1 MILSNAQIKT
11 ITSKDDPVLDPFKC
25 FKMRNTGIYFISNPI
40 SVLVNFLDKDN
51 ITIIDKGL
59 LSIKILN
66 KNINEE
72 ETGVIPSLD
81 TFIHEMGSSYILCD
95 GFTNIK
101 VAAPQMNISQTMIPN
116 VTKSTYVQVIYEYT
130 AISNKYYRWSYSIA
144 ADPNILD
151 TTKPEIPYI
160 ETESQVTHTRAQQF
174 RSDYYYTKDNKTMY
188 SRKWDNNNDAADIYN
203 KTEMNNKFVSYRDEV
218 LAEWN
223 ILKSYP
229 TMYYPDQYKFT
240 GDLNVSFILTT
251 NGTDVDNTHYNILR
265 PDAHFVNSGI
275 VRPDAHF
282 VNNGNVIN
290 RLYLTDGKPEYEYTP
305 VDDKLNIINVYNGIN
320 TYRNSFYINYFH
332 NVVTFPYLTPFGT
345 QNNHMP
351 GYYNDG
357 GTYYPDNGSPFFII
371 SGTDASSDETYI
383 TDSFNPGYDDSMF
396 GYMTGDMVVTLGH
409 AVKDR
414 VVSIKTHI
422 PRVVNYLSYL
432 TIHNTYG
439 RNGKLLTRY
448 KPNAFPTASVIADI
462 KTKLLIQK
470 TIMDTRFFTG
480 IKIGAVQSYTTK
492 TTQAAS
498 YNFLSVMHGCIISYS
513 GDSLT
518 TYTNLV
524 QLEKDKKWINVQST

>member
-25 FKMRNTGIYFISNPI
+25 FKMRNTGIYFISNP
-40 SVLVNFLDKDN
+40 SDVLVNFLDKDN

-72 ETGVIPSLD
+72 ETGVVPSLD
-81 TFIHEMGSSYILCD
+81 IFIEEMGSSV
-95 GFTNIK
+95 K

-130 AISNKYYRWSYSIA
+130 TISNKYYRWSYSINT
-144 ADPNILD
+144 DPNILD
-151 TTKPEIPYI
+151 TATPEIPYI
-160 ETESQVTHTRAQQF
+160 ETKAQVIHARSQQF
-174 RSDYYYTKDNKTMY
+174 RSDYYYTKDNKTMC
-188 SRKWDNNNDAADIYN
+188 SRKWDNNNTTDVIYN
-203 KTEMNNKFVSYRDEV
+203 KTEMNNQFVSYRDEV

-229 TMYYPDQYKFT
+229 TMYYPDQYNFT
-240 GDLNVSFILTT
+240 GGPRDGECTT
-251 NGTDVDNTHYNILR
+251 NGTNVNNTHYSIVH
-265 PDAHFVNSGI
+265 PDSHFVNSGD
-275 VRPDAHF
+275 VP
-282 VNNGNVIN
+282 NC
-290 RLYLTDGKPEYEYTP
+290 LYLTDGNPEYEYTP

-332 NVVTFPYLTPFGT
+332 NVVTFPSIIPFGT
-345 QNNHMP
+345 QNNNIP
-351 GYYNDG
+351 GYGIEG
-357 GTYYPDNGSPFFII
+357 GSYYPDGSSPFFII
-371 SGTDASSDETYI
+371 SGTGASSGESAGTY
-383 TDSFNPGYDDSMF
+383 TSDSFNPGYDMTHPL
-396 GYMTGDMVVTLGH
+396 YYTTGDMVVTLGH
-409 AVKDR
+409 AIKDR

-422 PRVVNYLSYL
+422 PRVANYLSYL

-439 RNGKLLTRY
+439 RDGKLLTRY
-448 KPNAFPTASVIADI
+448 NPNAFPTASVIADI
-462 KTKLLIQK
+462 KTKLLTQK
-470 TIMDTRFFTG
+470 AIMDTRFFTG
-480 IKIGAVQSYTTK
+480 IKLGAVQSHTTR

-498 YNFLSVMHGCIISYS
+498 YDFVSVMHGCSIAYS
-513 GDSLT
+513 RDSLT

>member
-25 FKMRNTGIYFISNPI
+25 FKMRNTGIYFISNPS

-72 ETGVIPSLD
+72 ETGVVPSLD
-81 TFIHEMGSSYILCD
+81 IFIHEMGSSV
-95 GFTNIK
+95 K

-130 AISNKYYRWSYSIA
+130 TISNKYYRWSYSINT
-144 ADPNILD
+144 DPNILD
-151 TTKPEIPYI
+151 TTTPEIPYI
-160 ETESQVTHTRAQQF
+160 ETKAQVIHTRSQQF

-188 SRKWDNNNDAADIYN
+188 SRKWDNNNDADVIYN
-203 KTEMNNKFVSYRDEV
+203 KTEMNNQFVSYRDEV

-229 TMYYPDQYKFT
+229 TMYYPDQYNLTDGPRESEFT
-240 GDLNVSFILTT
+240 V
-251 NGTDVDNTHYNILR
+251 NGTNVNNTHYSIVH
-265 PDAHFVNSGI
+265 PDSHFVNSGD
-275 VRPDAHF
+275 VT
-282 VNNGNVIN
+282 NC
-290 RLYLTDGKPEYEYTP
+290 LYLTDGNPEYEYSP

-332 NVVTFPYLTPFGT
+332 NVVTFPSIIPFGT
-345 QNNHMP
+345 YYSMP
-351 GYYNDG
+351 GYYIDG
-357 GTYYPDNGSPFFII
+357 GTYYPDGSSPFFII
-371 SGTDASSDETYI
+371 SGTGASYGETPGTYTSNLFDPI
-383 TDSFNPGYDDSMF
+383 YDSAYA
-396 GYMTGDMVVTLGH
+396 YTTGDMVVTLGH

-422 PRVVNYLSYL
+422 PMLANHVSYL

-439 RNGKLLTRY
+439 RDGKLLTRY

-462 KTKLLIQK
+462 KTKLLEQK
-470 TIMDTRFFTG
+470 TIMDSRFFTG
-480 IKIGAVQSYTTK
+480 IKLGAVQSYTTK
-492 TTQAAS
+492 TTQAAP
-498 YNFLSVMHGCIISYS
+498 YDVLSVMHGCNISYS
-513 GDSLT
+513 RDSLT

>member
-25 FKMRNTGIYFISNPI
+25 FKMRNTGIYFISNPS

-81 TFIHEMGSSYILCD
+81 TFIHEMGSS
-95 GFTNIK
+95 IK

-130 AISNKYYRWSYSIA
+130 TISNKYYRWSYSINT
-144 ADPNILD
+144 DPNILD

-160 ETESQVTHTRAQQF
+160 ETKAQVIHTRSQQF

-188 SRKWDNNNDAADIYN
+188 SRKWDNNNDADVIYN
-203 KTEMNNKFVSYRDEV
+203 KTEMNNQFVSYRDEV

-229 TMYYPDQYKFT
+229 TMYYPDQYNFT
-240 GDLNVSFILTT
+240 GGPRGSEVTA
-251 NGTDVDNTHYNILR
+251 NGTNVNNTHYSIVY
-265 PDAHFVNSGI
+265 PDSHFVNSG
-275 VRPDAHF
+275 
-282 VNNGNVIN
+282 NVTN
-290 RLYLTDGKPEYEYTP
+290 CLYLTDGKPEYEYSP

-320 TYRNSFYINYFH
+320 TYRNSFYINYLY
-332 NVVTFPYLTPFGT
+332 NVVTFPSIIPFGT
-345 QNNHMP
+345 HYNNMP
-351 GYYNDG
+351 GYYKDA
-357 GTYYPDNGSPFFII
+357 GTYYPDGSSPFFII
-371 SGTDASSDETYI
+371 SGTGASSGESPGTY
-383 TDSFNPGYDDSMF
+383 TSNSFNPFYFDDSTYAF
-396 GYMTGDMVVTLGH
+396 TTGDMVVTLGH

-422 PRVVNYLSYL
+422 PRVANYLAYL

-439 RNGKLLTRY
+439 RDGELLTRY
-448 KPNAFPTASVIADI
+448 NPNAFPTASVIADI
-462 KTKLLIQK
+462 KTKLLKQK
-470 TIMDTRFFTG
+470 TIMDSRFFTG
-480 IKIGAVQSYTTK
+480 IKLGAVQSYTTK
-492 TTQAAS
+492 TTQVAP
-498 YNFLSVMHGCIISYS
+498 YNLLSVMHGCNISYS
-513 GDSLT
+513 RDSLT
-518 TYTNLV
+518 IYTNLI
-524 QLEKDKKWINVQST
+524 QLEKDKKWINVQLT

>member
-25 FKMRNTGIYFISNPI
+25 FKMRNTGIYFISNPS

-51 ITIIDKGL
+51 ISITDKGL

-81 TFIHEMGSSYILCD
+81 IFIQEMGSSV
-95 GFTNIK
+95 K
-101 VAAPQMNISQTMIPN
+101 VAAPQMNISQNMIPN

-130 AISNKYYRWSYSIA
+130 TISNKYYRWSYSINT
-144 ADPNILD
+144 DPNILD
-151 TTKPEIPYI
+151 TTKPEIPFI
-160 ETESQVTHTRAQQF
+160 ETKSQVTHTRAQQF

-188 SRKWDNNNDAADIYN
+188 SRKWDNNNDADVIYN

-240 GDLNVSFILTT
+240 GGPRGSSFTT
-251 NGTDVDNTHYNILR
+251 NVNNTHYSIVY
-265 PDAHFVNSGI
+265 PDSHFVNSG
-275 VRPDAHF
+275 
-282 VNNGNVIN
+282 NVTN
-290 RLYLTDGKPEYEYTP
+290 CLYLTDGNPEYEYSP

-320 TYRNSFYINYFH
+320 TYRNSFYINYLY
-332 NVVTFPYLTPFGT
+332 NVVTFPSIIPFGT
-345 QNNHMP
+345 QNNDMP
-351 GYYNDG
+351 GYYIDG
-357 GTYYPDNGSPFFII
+357 GTYYPDGSSPFFII
-371 SGTDASSDETYI
+371 SGTYTSN
-383 TDSFNPGYDDSMF
+383 SFNPIQDSTNPMYDST
-396 GYMTGDMVVTLGH
+396 YTHMTGDMVVTLGH

-439 RNGKLLTRY
+439 RDGELLTRY

-462 KTKLLIQK
+462 KTKLLTQK
-470 TIMDTRFFTG
+470 AIMDTRFFTG
-480 IKIGAVQSYTTK
+480 IKLGAVQSYTTR

>member
-25 FKMRNTGIYFISNPI
+25 FKMRNTGIYFISNPS
-40 SVLVNFLDKDN
+40 SVLVNFIDKDN

-72 ETGVIPSLD
+72 ETGVVPSLD
-81 TFIHEMGSSYILCD
+81 IFIHEMGSSV
-95 GFTNIK
+95 K

-130 AISNKYYRWSYSIA
+130 TISNKYYRWSYSINT
-144 ADPNILD
+144 DPNILD
-151 TTKPEIPYI
+151 TTTPEIPYI
-160 ETESQVTHTRAQQF
+160 ETKAQVIHTRSQQF

-188 SRKWDNNNDAADIYN
+188 SRKWDNTDVADVIYN
-203 KTEMNNKFVSYRDEV
+203 KTEMNNQFVSYRDEV

-229 TMYYPDQYKFT
+229 TMYYPDQYNFT
-240 GDLNVSFILTT
+240 GGPRGSEITV
-251 NGTDVDNTHYNILR
+251 NGTNVNNTHYSIVH
-265 PDAHFVNSGI
+265 PDPHFVNSGD
-275 VRPDAHF
+275 VT
-282 VNNGNVIN
+282 NC
-290 RLYLTDGKPEYEYTP
+290 LYLTDGNPEYEYSP

-332 NVVTFPYLTPFGT
+332 NVVTFPSIIPFGT
-345 QNNHMP
+345 YYSMP
-351 GYYNDG
+351 GYFIDG
-357 GTYYPDNGSPFFII
+357 GTYYPDGSSPFFII
-371 SGTDASSDETYI
+371 SGTGASYGETPGTYTSNLFDPI
-383 TDSFNPGYDDSMF
+383 YDSAYA
-396 GYMTGDMVVTLGH
+396 YTTGDMVVTLGH

-422 PRVVNYLSYL
+422 PRVANYLSYL

-439 RNGKLLTRY
+439 RDGEILTRY
-448 KPNAFPTASVIADI
+448 NPNAFPTASVIADI
-462 KTKLLIQK
+462 KTKLLTQK
-470 TIMDTRFFTG
+470 AIMDSRFFTG
-480 IKIGAVQSYTTK
+480 IKLGAVQSYTTK

-498 YNFLSVMHGCIISYS
+498 YNSLSVMHGCNISYS
-513 GDSLT
+513 RDSLT

>member
-81 TFIHEMGSSYILCD
+81 AFIEEMGPSV
-95 GFTNIK
+95 K

-130 AISNKYYRWSYSIA
+130 TISNKYYRWSYSINV
-144 ADPNILD
+144 DPNILD

-160 ETESQVTHTRAQQF
+160 GTKAQVIHTRAQQF

-188 SRKWDNNNDAADIYN
+188 SRKWDNNSVADVIYN

-240 GDLNVSFILTT
+240 GGPRGSEVTA
-251 NGTDVDNTHYNILR
+251 NGTNVNNTHYSIVD
-265 PDAHFVNSGI
+265 PDSHFVNSG
-275 VRPDAHF
+275 
-282 VNNGNVIN
+282 NVIN
-290 RLYLTDGKPEYEYTP
+290 CLYLTDGKPEYEYTP
-305 VDDKLNIINVYNGIN
+305 VDDKLNINNVYNGIN

-332 NVVTFPYLTPFGT
+332 NVVTFPSIVPFST
-345 QNNHMP
+345 HHYFVYQTENNDMP
-351 GYYNDG
+351 GYYIAG
-357 GTYYPDNGSPFFII
+357 GTYYPDGSSPFFII
-371 SGTDASSDETYI
+371 SGTDETTGTY
-383 TDSFNPGYDDSMF
+383 TSDSFNPGYDSL
-396 GYMTGDMVVTLGH
+396 YPYTIGDMVVTLGH

-422 PRVVNYLSYL
+422 PRVANYLSYL

-439 RNGKLLTRY
+439 RNGELLTRY

-462 KTKLLIQK
+462 KTKLLTQK

-480 IKIGAVQSYTTK
+480 IKLGAVQSYTTR

>member
-81 TFIHEMGSSYILCD
+81 TFIHEMGSSV
-95 GFTNIK
+95 K

-130 AISNKYYRWSYSIA
+130 TISNKYYRWSYSINV
-144 ADPNILD
+144 DPNILD

-160 ETESQVTHTRAQQF
+160 ETKSQVTHTRAQQF

-188 SRKWDNNNDAADIYN
+188 SRKWDNNSVADVIYN
-203 KTEMNNKFVSYRDEV
+203 KTEMNNQFVSYRDEV

-240 GDLNVSFILTT
+240 GGPRGSTFTA
-251 NGTDVDNTHYNILR
+251 NGTNVNNTHYSIVH
-265 PDAHFVNSGI
+265 PDSHFVNSIVHPDSHFVNSG
-275 VRPDAHF
+275 
-282 VNNGNVIN
+282 NVTN
-290 RLYLTDGKPEYEYTP
+290 CLYLTDGKPEYEYTP

-320 TYRNSFYINYFH
+320 TYRNSFYINYFN
-332 NVVTFPYLTPFGT
+332 NVVTFPSIIPFGT
-345 QNNHMP
+345 PSTNMP
-351 GYYNDG
+351 GYYIAG
-357 GTYYPDNGSPFFII
+357 GTYYPNGSSPFFII
-371 SGTDASSDETYI
+371 SGTDASSDETTGTY
-383 TDSFNPGYDDSMF
+383 TSDSFDPGYDSL
-396 GYMTGDMVVTLGH
+396 YPYTTGDMVVTLGH

-422 PRVVNYLSYL
+422 PRVANYLSYL

-439 RNGKLLTRY
+439 RNGELLTGY

-462 KTKLLIQK
+462 KTKLLTQK
-470 TIMDTRFFTG
+470 AIMDTRFFTG
-480 IKIGAVQSYTTK
+480 IKLGAVQSYTTR

-498 YNFLSVMHGCIISYS
+498 YDVLSVMHGCNISYS
-513 GDSLT
+513 SDSLT
-518 TYTNLV
+518 IYTNLV

>member
-81 TFIHEMGSSYILCD
+81 IFIPEMGSS
-95 GFTNIK
+95 IK

-130 AISNKYYRWSYSIA
+130 TISNKYYRWSYSIA

-160 ETESQVTHTRAQQF
+160 ETKSQVTHTRAQQF

-188 SRKWDNNNDAADIYN
+188 SRIWGNNNDADVIYN

-240 GDLNVSFILTT
+240 GGPRGSSCTT
-251 NGTDVDNTHYNILR
+251 NGTNVNNTHYNIVR
-265 PDAHFVNSGI
+265 PDSHFVNSG
-275 VRPDAHF
+275 
-282 VNNGNVIN
+282 NVIN
-290 RLYLTDGKPEYEYTP
+290 CLYLTDGKPEYEYTP

-320 TYRNSFYINYFH
+320 TYRNSFYINYFP

-345 QNNHMP
+345 QNNNMP
-351 GYYNDG
+351 GYYNNG
-357 GTYYPDNGSPFFII
+357 VTYYPDNGSPFFII
-371 SGTDASSDETYI
+371 SGTDASSDETY
-383 TDSFNPGYDDSMF
+383 TPNSFGLMIDDSMY
-396 GYMTGDMVVTLGH
+396 GYMNGDMVVTLGH

-422 PRVVNYLSYL
+422 PRAVNYLSYL

-439 RNGKLLTRY
+439 RNGELLTRY

-462 KTKLLIQK
+462 KTKLLTQK

-480 IKIGAVQSYTTK
+480 IKIGAVQSYTTR

-498 YNFLSVMHGCIISYS
+498 YNSLSVMHGCIISIS

-518 TYTNLV
+518 TYTNIV

>member
-81 TFIHEMGSSYILCD
+81 TFIQEMGSS
-95 GFTNIK
+95 IK

-130 AISNKYYRWSYSIA
+130 TISNKYYRWSYSIA

-160 ETESQVTHTRAQQF
+160 ETKSQVTHTRAQQF

-188 SRKWDNNNDAADIYN
+188 SRKWDNNNDGDVIYN

-240 GDLNVSFILTT
+240 GDLNVPFITIT
-251 NGTDVDNTHYNILR
+251 NGTSVDRTHYNITR
-265 PDAHFVNSGI
+265 PDPHFVNSG
-275 VRPDAHF
+275 D
-282 VNNGNVIN
+282 VIKC
-290 RLYLTDGKPEYEYTP
+290 LYLTDGKPEYEYTP

-345 QNNHMP
+345 QNNNMP
-351 GYYNDG
+351 GYYISD
-357 GTYYPDNGSPFFII
+357 GTYYPDGGSPFFII
-371 SGTDASSDETYI
+371 SGTDAVSDETY
-383 TDSFNPGYDDSMF
+383 TPNSFNPVYDSTSGYMTGYDDSTS
-396 GYMTGDMVVTLGH
+396 GYMIGDMVVTLGH

-422 PRVVNYLSYL
+422 PRAVNYLSYL

-439 RNGKLLTRY
+439 RNGELLTRY

-462 KTKLLIQK
+462 KTKLLTQK

-498 YNFLSVMHGCIISYS
+498 YNSLSVMHGCIISYS

>member
-81 TFIHEMGSSYILCD
+81 TFIPEMGSS
-95 GFTNIK
+95 IK

-130 AISNKYYRWSYSIA
+130 TISNKYYRWSYSIA

-151 TTKPEIPYI
+151 TTEPEIPYI
-160 ETESQVTHTRAQQF
+160 ETKSQVTHTRAQQF

-188 SRKWDNNNDAADIYN
+188 SRKWDNNNDADDIYN

-240 GDLNVSFILTT
+240 GDLNVPFITYT
-251 NGTDVDNTHYNILR
+251 RAISVDKTHYNITR
-265 PDAHFVNSGI
+265 PDPHFVNSG
-275 VRPDAHF
+275 
-282 VNNGNVIN
+282 NVIN
-290 RLYLTDGKPEYEYTP
+290 CLYLTDGKPEYEYTP
-305 VDDKLNIINVYNGIN
+305 VDDKLNINNVYNGIN

-345 QNNHMP
+345 QYNNMP
-351 GYYNDG
+351 GYYISG
-357 GTYYPDNGSPFFII
+357 VTYYPDGSSPFFII
-371 SGTDASSDETYI
+371 SGTDASSDETY
-383 TDSFNPGYDDSMF
+383 TPNSFNPGYYDSMYGDPGPGDYDTPY

-422 PRVVNYLSYL
+422 PRAVNYLSYL

-462 KTKLLIQK
+462 KTKLLTQK

-480 IKIGAVQSYTTK
+480 IKIGAVQSYTTR

-498 YNFLSVMHGCIISYS
+498 YNSLSVMHGCIISYS

-518 TYTNLV
+518 TYTNPV

>member
-25 FKMRNTGIYFISNPI
+25 FKMRNTGIYFISNPS

-72 ETGVIPSLD
+72 ETGVVPSLD
-81 TFIHEMGSSYILCD
+81 IFIHEMGSSV
-95 GFTNIK
+95 K

-130 AISNKYYRWSYSIA
+130 TISNKYYRWSYSINT
-144 ADPNILD
+144 DPNILD
-151 TTKPEIPYI
+151 TTTPEIPYI
-160 ETESQVTHTRAQQF
+160 ETKAQVIHTRSQQF

-188 SRKWDNNNDAADIYN
+188 SRKWDNNNDADVIYN
-203 KTEMNNKFVSYRDEV
+203 KTEMNNQFVSYRDEV

-229 TMYYPDQYKFT
+229 TMYYPDQYNFT
-240 GDLNVSFILTT
+240 GGPRGSEITV
-251 NGTDVDNTHYNILR
+251 NGTNVNNTHYSIVY
-265 PDAHFVNSGI
+265 PDEHFVNSG
-275 VRPDAHF
+275 
-282 VNNGNVIN
+282 NVPIC
-290 RLYLTDGKPEYEYTP
+290 LYLTDGNPEYEYSP

-320 TYRNSFYINYFH
+320 TYRNSFYINYLY
-332 NVVTFPYLTPFGT
+332 NIVTFPSIIPFGAP
-345 QNNHMP
+345 NNNMP
-351 GYYNDG
+351 GYYIDG
-357 GTYYPDNGSPFFII
+357 GTYYPDGSSPFFII
-371 SGTDASSDETYI
+371 SGTGASSSETTGTY
-383 TDSFNPGYDDSMF
+383 TSDSFPFYDES
-396 GYMTGDMVVTLGH
+396 YAYATGDMVVILGH

-422 PRVVNYLSYL
+422 PREANYLSYL
-432 TIHNTYG
+432 TIHNTYDRDG
-439 RNGKLLTRY
+439 EILTRY
-448 KPNAFPTASVIADI
+448 NPNAFPTASVIADI
-462 KTKLLIQK
+462 KTKLLAQK
-470 TIMDTRFFTG
+470 TIMDSRFFTG
-480 IKIGAVQSYTTK
+480 IKLGAVQSYTTK

-498 YNFLSVMHGCIISYS
+498 YNSLSVMHGCNISYS
-513 GDSLT
+513 RDSLT

>member
-81 TFIHEMGSSYILCD
+81 TFIHEMGSS
-95 GFTNIK
+95 IK

-130 AISNKYYRWSYSIA
+130 TISNKYYRWSYSIA

-160 ETESQVTHTRAQQF
+160 ETKSQVTHTRAQQF

-188 SRKWDNNNDAADIYN
+188 SRKWDNNNDADDIYN

-240 GDLNVSFILTT
+240 GGPRGSSCTT
-251 NGTDVDNTHYNILR
+251 NGTNVNNTHYNILR
-265 PDAHFVNSGI
+265 PDS
-275 VRPDAHF
+275 HF

-290 RLYLTDGKPEYEYTP
+290 CLYLTDGKPEYEYTP

-332 NVVTFPYLTPFGT
+332 NVVTFPYLTPFGG
-345 QNNHMP
+345 QNNNMP
-351 GYYNDG
+351 GYYNNG
-357 GTYYPDNGSPFFII
+357 VTFYPDNGSPFFII
-371 SGTDASSDETYI
+371 SGTDASSDETY
-383 TDSFNPGYDDSMF
+383 TPNSFNHGYDSTY
-396 GYMTGDMVVTLGH
+396 GYMPGDGDYYSTSGYMIGDMVVTLGH

-439 RNGKLLTRY
+439 RNGELLTRY

-462 KTKLLIQK
+462 KTKLLTQK

-480 IKIGAVQSYTTK
+480 IKIGAVQSYTTR
-492 TTQAAS
+492 TTQAAL
-498 YNFLSVMHGCIISYS
+498 YNSLSVMHGCIISYS

>member
-81 TFIHEMGSSYILCD
+81 TFIPEMGSS
-95 GFTNIK
+95 IK

-130 AISNKYYRWSYSIA
+130 TISNKYYRWSYSIA

-160 ETESQVTHTRAQQF
+160 ETKSQVTHTRAQQF

-188 SRKWDNNNDAADIYN
+188 SRKWDNNNDGDDIYN

-240 GDLNVSFILTT
+240 GDLNVSFITRTT
-251 NGTDVDNTHYNILR
+251 VDKTHYNIVR
-265 PDAHFVNSGI
+265 PDSYFVNSG
-275 VRPDAHF
+275 D
-282 VNNGNVIN
+282 VIN
-290 RLYLTDGKPEYEYTP
+290 CLYLTDGKPEYEYTP
-305 VDDKLNIINVYNGIN
+305 VDDKLNINNVYNGIN

-332 NVVTFPYLTPFGT
+332 NVVTFPSLTPFDT
-345 QNNHMP
+345 QNNNMP

-357 GTYYPDNGSPFFII
+357 GTYYPVDGSPFFII
-371 SGTDASSDETYI
+371 SGTDASSDETYTRNSFDPGYESTYGYI
-383 TDSFNPGYDDSMF
+383 TDPGDYDSTY

-422 PRVVNYLSYL
+422 PRVVNHLSYL

-439 RNGKLLTRY
+439 RNGDHLTRY

-462 KTKLLIQK
+462 KTKLLTQK

-480 IKIGAVQSYTTK
+480 IKIGAVQSYTTR

-498 YNFLSVMHGCIISYS
+498 YNSLSVMHGCIISLS

-518 TYTNLV
+518 TYTNPV

>member
-25 FKMRNTGIYFISNPI
+25 FKMRNTGIYFISNPS
-40 SVLVNFLDKDN
+40 SVLVNFLDTDN

-81 TFIHEMGSSYILCD
+81 IFIHEMGSSV
-95 GFTNIK
+95 K

-130 AISNKYYRWSYSIA
+130 TISNKYYRWSYSINT
-144 ADPNILD
+144 DPNILD
-151 TTKPEIPYI
+151 TTTPEIPYI
-160 ETESQVTHTRAQQF
+160 ETKAQAIHTRSQQF

-188 SRKWDNNNDAADIYN
+188 SRKWDNNNDAVVIYN
-203 KTEMNNKFVSYRDEV
+203 KTEMNNQFVSYRDEV

-229 TMYYPDQYKFT
+229 TMYYPDQYNFT
-240 GDLNVSFILTT
+240 GGPRGSTFTA
-251 NGTDVDNTHYNILR
+251 NGTNVNNTHYSIVY
-265 PDAHFVNSGI
+265 PDSHFVNG
-275 VRPDAHF
+275 
-282 VNNGNVIN
+282 GNVAN
-290 RLYLTDGKPEYEYTP
+290 CLYLTDGNPEYEYSP

-332 NVVTFPYLTPFGT
+332 NVVTFPSIIPFGIYYS
-345 QNNHMP
+345 MP
-351 GYYNDG
+351 GYH
-357 GTYYPDNGSPFFII
+357 I
-371 SGTDASSDETYI
+371 
-383 TDSFNPGYDDSMF
+383 DDST
-396 GYMTGDMVVTLGH
+396 YAYTTGDMVVTLGH

-422 PRVVNYLSYL
+422 PRVANYLSYL

-439 RNGKLLTRY
+439 RDGEILTRY
-448 KPNAFPTASVIADI
+448 NPNAFPTASVIADI
-462 KTKLLIQK
+462 KTKLLTQK
-470 TIMDTRFFTG
+470 AIMDTRFFTG
-480 IKIGAVQSYTTK
+480 IKLGAVQSSTTR
-492 TTQAAS
+492 TTEYAP
-498 YNFLSVMHGCIISYS
+498 YNLISVMHGCNISYS
-513 GDSLT
+513 SDSLT
-518 TYTNLV
+518 IYTNLV

>member
-81 TFIHEMGSSYILCD
+81 TFIQEMGSS
-95 GFTNIK
+95 IK

-130 AISNKYYRWSYSIA
+130 TISNKYYRWSYSINT
-144 ADPNILD
+144 DPNILD
-151 TTKPEIPYI
+151 TTTPEIPYI
-160 ETESQVTHTRAQQF
+160 ETKAQVIHTRSQQF

-188 SRKWDNNNDAADIYN
+188 SRKWDNNNDADVIYN

-229 TMYYPDQYKFT
+229 TMYYPDQYNFT
-240 GDLNVSFILTT
+240 GGPRGSEVTA
-251 NGTDVDNTHYNILR
+251 NGTNVNNTHYDIVY
-265 PDAHFVNSGI
+265 PDSHFVNSG
-275 VRPDAHF
+275 
-282 VNNGNVIN
+282 NVTN
-290 RLYLTDGKPEYEYTP
+290 CLYLTDGNPEYEYSP

-320 TYRNSFYINYFH
+320 TYRNSFYINYLY
-332 NVVTFPYLTPFGT
+332 NVVTFPSIIPFGT
-345 QNNHMP
+345 QNNNIP
-351 GYYNDG
+351 GYYIAG
-357 GTYYPDNGSPFFII
+357 GAYYPDGSSPFFII
-371 SGTDASSDETYI
+371 SGTDASSGESPGTY
-383 TDSFNPGYDDSMF
+383 TSNSFDLGYDST
-396 GYMTGDMVVTLGH
+396 YAHMTGDMVVTLGH

-422 PRVVNYLSYL
+422 PRVANYLSYL

-439 RNGKLLTRY
+439 RNGELLTRY

-462 KTKLLIQK
+462 KTKLLTQK

-480 IKIGAVQSYTTK
+480 IKIGAVQSSTTR
-492 TTQAAS
+492 TTQYAP
-498 YNFLSVMHGCIISYS
+498 YDLLSVMHGCVISYS

-518 TYTNLV
+518 IYTNII

>member
-81 TFIHEMGSSYILCD
+81 IFIHEMGSSV
-95 GFTNIK
+95 K

-130 AISNKYYRWSYSIA
+130 TISNKYYRWSYSINT
-144 ADPNILD
+144 DPNILD
-151 TTKPEIPYI
+151 TTTPEIPYI
-160 ETESQVTHTRAQQF
+160 ETKAQVIHTRSQQF

-188 SRKWDNNNDAADIYN
+188 SRKWDNNNDAVIYN
-203 KTEMNNKFVSYRDEV
+203 KTEMNNQFVSYRDEV

-229 TMYYPDQYKFT
+229 TMYYPDQYNFT
-240 GDLNVSFILTT
+240 GGPRGSEVTA
-251 NGTDVDNTHYNILR
+251 NGTNVNNTHYSILH
-265 PDAHFVNSGI
+265 PDSHFVNSGD
-275 VRPDAHF
+275 VA
-282 VNNGNVIN
+282 NC
-290 RLYLTDGKPEYEYTP
+290 LYLTDGNPEYEYTP

-320 TYRNSFYINYFH
+320 TYRNSFYINYLH
-332 NVVTFPYLTPFGT
+332 NVVTFPSIIPFGA
-345 QNNHMP
+345 QNNDMP
-351 GYYNDG
+351 GYYIAG
-357 GTYYPDNGSPFFII
+357 GTYYPDGSSPFFII
-371 SGTDASSDETYI
+371 SGTGASSDETTGTY
-383 TDSFNPGYDDSMF
+383 TPNSFDLVYDSPYA
-396 GYMTGDMVVTLGH
+396 YTTGDMVVTLGH

-422 PRVVNYLSYL
+422 PRVANYLSYL

-439 RNGKLLTRY
+439 RNGELLTRY

-462 KTKLLIQK
+462 KTKLLTQK

-480 IKIGAVQSYTTK
+480 IKLGAVQSSTTR

-498 YNFLSVMHGCIISYS
+498 YNSLSVMHGCNIAYS
-513 GDSLT
+513 RDSLT

>member
-81 TFIHEMGSSYILCD
+81 IFIREMGSSV
-95 GFTNIK
+95 K

-130 AISNKYYRWSYSIA
+130 TISNKYYRWSYSINT
-144 ADPNILD
+144 DPNILD
-151 TTKPEIPYI
+151 TTTPEIPYI
-160 ETESQVTHTRAQQF
+160 ETKSQVVHTRSQQF

-188 SRKWDNNNDAADIYN
+188 SRKWDNNNDADVIYN
-203 KTEMNNKFVSYRDEV
+203 KTDMNNQFVSYRDEV

-229 TMYYPDQYKFT
+229 TMYYPDQYNFT
-240 GDLNVSFILTT
+240 GGPRGSTFTT
-251 NGTDVDNTHYNILR
+251 NGTNVNNTHYSIVH
-265 PDAHFVNSGI
+265 PDSHFVNI
-275 VRPDAHF
+275 
-282 VNNGNVIN
+282 GNVIN
-290 RLYLTDGKPEYEYTP
+290 CLYLTDGKPEYEYTP
-305 VDDKLNIINVYNGIN
+305 VDDKLNISNVYNGIN
-320 TYRNSFYINYFH
+320 TYRNSFYINPFH
-332 NVVTFPYLTPFGT
+332 NLITFPSIIPFDTRSG
-345 QNNHMP
+345 NMP
-351 GYYNDG
+351 GYYEYGGAYYPSGNSPYFILSGRDTVAAYYLTGKTPYFILSGG
-357 GTYYPDNGSPFFII
+357 GTGPGDNGDVYS
-371 SGTDASSDETYI
+371 TDNPTFDLMPSYI
-383 TDSFNPGYDDSMF
+383 Q
-396 GYMTGDMVVTLGH
+396 GDMVVTLGH

-439 RNGKLLTRY
+439 RNGELLTRY

-462 KTKLLIQK
+462 KTKLLTQK

-480 IKIGAVQSYTTK
+480 IKIGAVQSYTTR
-492 TTQAAS
+492 TTEYAP

>member
-25 FKMRNTGIYFISNPI
+25 FKMRNTGIYFISNPS

-72 ETGVIPSLD
+72 ETGVVPSLD
-81 TFIHEMGSSYILCD
+81 IFIHEMGSSV
-95 GFTNIK
+95 K

-130 AISNKYYRWSYSIA
+130 TISNKYYRWSYSINT
-144 ADPNILD
+144 DPNILD
-151 TTKPEIPYI
+151 TTTPEIPYI
-160 ETESQVTHTRAQQF
+160 ETKAQVIHTRSQQF

-188 SRKWDNNNDAADIYN
+188 SRKWDNTDVADVIYN
-203 KTEMNNKFVSYRDEV
+203 KTEMNNQFVSYRDEV

-229 TMYYPDQYKFT
+229 TMYYPDQYNFT
-240 GDLNVSFILTT
+240 GGPRGSEITV
-251 NGTDVDNTHYNILR
+251 NGTNVNNTHYSIVY
-265 PDAHFVNSGI
+265 PDSHFVNG
-275 VRPDAHF
+275 
-282 VNNGNVIN
+282 GNVTN
-290 RLYLTDGKPEYEYTP
+290 CLYLTDGNPEYEYSP

-332 NVVTFPYLTPFGT
+332 NVVTFPSIIPFGT
-345 QNNHMP
+345 FYNDMP
-351 GYYNDG
+351 GYFIDG
-357 GTYYPDNGSPFFII
+357 GTYYPDGSSPFFII
-371 SGTDASSDETYI
+371 SGTDASSDETTGTY
-383 TDSFNPGYDDSMF
+383 TSG
-396 GYMTGDMVVTLGH
+396 GDMVVTLGH

-422 PRVVNYLSYL
+422 PRVANYLSYL

-439 RNGKLLTRY
+439 RDGEILTRY
-448 KPNAFPTASVIADI
+448 NPNAFPTASVIADI
-462 KTKLLIQK
+462 KTKLLTQK
-470 TIMDTRFFTG
+470 AIMDSRFFTG
-480 IKIGAVQSYTTK
+480 IKLGAVQSYTTK
-492 TTQAAS
+492 TTQAAP
-498 YNFLSVMHGCIISYS
+498 YNSLSVMHGCNISYS
-513 GDSLT
+513 RDSLT

>member
-81 TFIHEMGSSYILCD
+81 TFIHEMGSS
-95 GFTNIK
+95 IK

-130 AISNKYYRWSYSIA
+130 TISNKYYRWSYSIA

-151 TTKPEIPYI
+151 TTKPEIPFI
-160 ETESQVTHTRAQQF
+160 ETKSQVTHTRAQQF

-188 SRKWDNNNDAADIYN
+188 SRKWDNNNDGDVIYN

-240 GDLNVSFILTT
+240 GDLNVPFITIT
-251 NGTDVDNTHYNILR
+251 DGTSVDNTHYNILR
-265 PDAHFVNSGI
+265 PDSQFVNS
-275 VRPDAHF
+275 
-282 VNNGNVIN
+282 VNIIN
-290 RLYLTDGKPEYEYTP
+290 CLYLTDGKPEYEYTP

-320 TYRNSFYINYFH
+320 TYRNSFYINYFG

-345 QNNHMP
+345 QNNNMP
-351 GYYNDG
+351 GYYISG
-357 GTYYPDNGSPFFII
+357 GTYYPDNSSPFFII
-371 SGTDASSDETYI
+371 SGTDAVSDETY
-383 TDSFNPGYDDSMF
+383 TPNSFNPVYDSTSGYMTGYDDSTS
-396 GYMTGDMVVTLGH
+396 GYMTGYMVVTLGH

-422 PRVVNYLSYL
+422 PRAVNYLSYL

-462 KTKLLIQK
+462 KTKLLTQK

-498 YNFLSVMHGCIISYS
+498 YNSLSVMHGCIISYS

>member
-25 FKMRNTGIYFISNPI
+25 FKMRNTGIYFISNPS
-40 SVLVNFLDKDN
+40 SVLVNFLDKDNITIIDNN

-72 ETGVIPSLD
+72 ETGVVPSLD
-81 TFIHEMGSSYILCD
+81 IFIHEMGSSV
-95 GFTNIK
+95 K

-130 AISNKYYRWSYSIA
+130 TISNKYYRWSYSINT
-144 ADPNILD
+144 DPNILD
-151 TTKPEIPYI
+151 TTTPEIPYI
-160 ETESQVTHTRAQQF
+160 ETKAQVIHTRSQQF

-188 SRKWDNNNDAADIYN
+188 SRKWDNTDVADVIYN
-203 KTEMNNKFVSYRDEV
+203 KTEMNNQFVSYRDEV

-229 TMYYPDQYKFT
+229 TMYYPDQYNLT
-240 GDLNVSFILTT
+240 GGPRGSEITV
-251 NGTDVDNTHYNILR
+251 NGTNVNNTHYSIVY
-265 PDAHFVNSGI
+265 PDSHFVNG
-275 VRPDAHF
+275 
-282 VNNGNVIN
+282 GNVTN
-290 RLYLTDGKPEYEYTP
+290 CLYLTDGNPEYEYSP

-332 NVVTFPYLTPFGT
+332 NVVTFPSIIPFGIYYS
-345 QNNHMP
+345 MP
-351 GYYNDG
+351 GYHIDG
-357 GTYYPDNGSPFFII
+357 GTYYL
-371 SGTDASSDETYI
+371 
-383 TDSFNPGYDDSMF
+383 DDST
-396 GYMTGDMVVTLGH
+396 YAYTTGDMVVTLGH

-422 PRVVNYLSYL
+422 PREANYLSYL

-439 RNGKLLTRY
+439 RDGEILTRY
-448 KPNAFPTASVIADI
+448 NPNAFPTASVIADI
-462 KTKLLIQK
+462 KTKLLTQK
-470 TIMDTRFFTG
+470 AIMDSRFFTG
-480 IKIGAVQSYTTK
+480 IKLGAVQSSTTR

-498 YNFLSVMHGCIISYS
+498 YDVLSVMHGCNISYS
-513 GDSLT
+513 RDSLT

>member
-81 TFIHEMGSSYILCD
+81 TFIQEMGSS
-95 GFTNIK
+95 IK

-130 AISNKYYRWSYSIA
+130 TISNKYYRWSYSITT
-144 ADPNILD
+144 DPNILD

-188 SRKWDNNNDAADIYN
+188 SRKWDNNNDADDIYN

-240 GDLNVSFILTT
+240 GGPRGSSCTT
-251 NGTDVDNTHYNILR
+251 NGTNVNNTHYNITR
-265 PDAHFVNSGI
+265 PDS
-275 VRPDAHF
+275 HF

-290 RLYLTDGKPEYEYTP
+290 CLYLTDGKPEYEYTP
-305 VDDKLNIINVYNGIN
+305 VDDKLNINNVYNGIN

-345 QNNHMP
+345 RNNNMP

-371 SGTDASSDETYI
+371 SGTDASSDETY
-383 TDSFNPGYDDSMF
+383 TPNLFNLGYDSTSGVIDGPGDDDSTS

-422 PRVVNYLSYL
+422 PMAVNYLSYL

-439 RNGKLLTRY
+439 RNGELLTRY

-462 KTKLLIQK
+462 KTKLLTQK

-480 IKIGAVQSYTTK
+480 IKIGAVQSYTTR

>member
-25 FKMRNTGIYFISNPI
+25 FKMRNTGIYFISNPS

-81 TFIHEMGSSYILCD
+81 IFIHEMGSSV
-95 GFTNIK
+95 K

-130 AISNKYYRWSYSIA
+130 TISNKYYRWSYSINT
-144 ADPNILD
+144 DPNILD
-151 TTKPEIPYI
+151 TTAPEIPYI
-160 ETESQVTHTRAQQF
+160 ETKSQVTHTRAQQF

-188 SRKWDNNNDAADIYN
+188 SRKWDNNNDADVIYN
-203 KTEMNNKFVSYRDEV
+203 KTEMNNQFVSYRDEV

-229 TMYYPDQYKFT
+229 TMYYPDQY
-240 GDLNVSFILTT
+240 NLTDGPRGSEVT
-251 NGTDVDNTHYNILR
+251 ANGTNVNNTHYSILY
-265 PDAHFVNSGI
+265 PDSHFVNSG
-275 VRPDAHF
+275 
-282 VNNGNVIN
+282 NVAN
-290 RLYLTDGKPEYEYTP
+290 CLYLTDGNPEYEYSP

-320 TYRNSFYINYFH
+320 TYRNSFYINYLY
-332 NVVTFPYLTPFGT
+332 NVVTFPSIIPFST
-345 QNNHMP
+345 QINDMP
-351 GYYNDG
+351 GYYIANNDMPGYYIAG
-357 GTYYPDNGSPFFII
+357 GTYYPDGSSPFFII
-371 SGTDASSDETYI
+371 SGTDASSDETTGTY
-383 TDSFNPGYDDSMF
+383 TSNLFNPGYMHDESYLDTF
-396 GYMTGDMVVTLGH
+396 GDMVVTLGH

-422 PRVVNYLSYL
+422 PRVANYLSYL

-439 RNGKLLTRY
+439 RNGELLTRY

-462 KTKLLIQK
+462 KTKLLTQK

-480 IKIGAVQSYTTK
+480 IKLGAVQSSTTR
-492 TTQAAS
+492 TTEYAP
-498 YNFLSVMHGCIISYS
+498 YNLISVMHGCNISYS
-513 GDSLT
+513 SDSLT
-518 TYTNLV
+518 IYTNII

>member
-81 TFIHEMGSSYILCD
+81 TFIQEMGSSV
-95 GFTNIK
+95 K

-130 AISNKYYRWSYSIA
+130 TISNKYYRWSYSINT
-144 ADPNILD
+144 DPNILD
-151 TTKPEIPYI
+151 TTTPEIPYI
-160 ETESQVTHTRAQQF
+160 ETKAQVIHTRSQQF

-188 SRKWDNNNDAADIYN
+188 SRKWDNNNDADDIYN
-203 KTEMNNKFVSYRDEV
+203 KTEMNNQFVSYRDEV

-229 TMYYPDQYKFT
+229 TMYYPDQYNFT
-240 GDLNVSFILTT
+240 GGPRDSEVTA
-251 NGTDVDNTHYNILR
+251 NGTNVNNTHYSIVY
-265 PDAHFVNSGI
+265 PDSHFVNSG
-275 VRPDAHF
+275 
-282 VNNGNVIN
+282 NVPN
-290 RLYLTDGKPEYEYTP
+290 CLYLTDGKPEYEYTP

-320 TYRNSFYINYFH
+320 TYRNSFYINYYY
-332 NVVTFPYLTPFGT
+332 NVVTFPSIIPFSTPNT
-345 QNNHMP
+345 NMP
-351 GYYNDG
+351 GYSIYG
-357 GTYYPDNGSPFFII
+357 GTYYPDGSSPFYII
-371 SGTDASSDETYI
+371 SGTYTSNN
-383 TDSFNPGYDDSMF
+383 SFNPIYGSTYTHMI
-396 GYMTGDMVVTLGH
+396 GDMVVTLGH

-422 PRVVNYLSYL
+422 PRVANYLSYL

-439 RNGKLLTRY
+439 RDGELLTRY
-448 KPNAFPTASVIADI
+448 NPNAFPTASVIADI
-462 KTKLLIQK
+462 KTKLLTQK

-480 IKIGAVQSYTTK
+480 IKLGAVQSSTTR
-492 TTQAAS
+492 TTQAAP
-498 YNFLSVMHGCIISYS
+498 YNLISVMHGCIISYS

-518 TYTNLV
+518 IYTNII
-524 QLEKDKKWINVQST
+524 QLEKDKKWINVQSI

>member
-25 FKMRNTGIYFISNPI
+25 FKMRNTGIYFISNPS

-81 TFIHEMGSSYILCD
+81 IIFIQEMGSSV
-95 GFTNIK
+95 K

-130 AISNKYYRWSYSIA
+130 TISNKYYRWSYSINT
-144 ADPNILD
+144 DPNILD
-151 TTKPEIPYI
+151 TTTPEIPYI
-160 ETESQVTHTRAQQF
+160 ETKAQVIHTRSQQF

-188 SRKWDNNNDAADIYN
+188 SRKWDNTDVADVIYN
-203 KTEMNNKFVSYRDEV
+203 KTEMNNQFVSYRDEV

-229 TMYYPDQYKFT
+229 TMYYPDQYNFT
-240 GDLNVSFILTT
+240 GGPRGSEVTA
-251 NGTDVDNTHYNILR
+251 NGTNVNNTHYSIVY
-265 PDAHFVNSGI
+265 PDSHFVNSGD
-275 VRPDAHF
+275 VT
-282 VNNGNVIN
+282 NC
-290 RLYLTDGKPEYEYTP
+290 LYLTDGNPEYEYSP

-332 NVVTFPYLTPFGT
+332 NVVTFPSIIPFGT
-345 QNNHMP
+345 QNNDMP
-351 GYYNDG
+351 GYCIDG
-357 GTYYPDNGSPFFII
+357 GTYYPDGSSPFFII
-371 SGTDASSDETYI
+371 SGTGASSGESPGTY
-383 TDSFNPGYDDSMF
+383 TPNLFSPSYFDDSTYAF
-396 GYMTGDMVVTLGH
+396 TTGDMVVTLGH

-422 PRVVNYLSYL
+422 PRVANYLSYL

-439 RNGKLLTRY
+439 RDGEILTRY
-448 KPNAFPTASVIADI
+448 NPNAFPTASVIADI
-462 KTKLLIQK
+462 KTKLLTQK
-470 TIMDTRFFTG
+470 AIMDTRFFTG
-480 IKIGAVQSYTTK
+480 IKLGAVQSYTTK

-498 YNFLSVMHGCIISYS
+498 YNSLSVMHGCNISYS
-513 GDSLT
+513 RDSLT

>member
-25 FKMRNTGIYFISNPI
+25 FKMRNTGIYFISNPS
-40 SVLVNFLDKDN
+40 SVLVNFIDKDN
-51 ITIIDKGL
+51 ITIIDKGLLTIIDKGL

-72 ETGVIPSLD
+72 ETGVVPSLD
-81 TFIHEMGSSYILCD
+81 IFIHEMGSSV
-95 GFTNIK
+95 K

-130 AISNKYYRWSYSIA
+130 TISNKYYRWSYSINT
-144 ADPNILD
+144 DPNILD
-151 TTKPEIPYI
+151 TTTPEIPYI
-160 ETESQVTHTRAQQF
+160 ETKAQVIHTRSQQF

-188 SRKWDNNNDAADIYN
+188 SRKWDNNNDADVIYN
-203 KTEMNNKFVSYRDEV
+203 KTEMNNQFVSYRDEV

-229 TMYYPDQYKFT
+229 TMYYPDQYNFT
-240 GDLNVSFILTT
+240 GGPRGSTFTA
-251 NGTDVDNTHYNILR
+251 NGTNVNNTHYSIVY
-265 PDAHFVNSGI
+265 PDSHFVNG
-275 VRPDAHF
+275 
-282 VNNGNVIN
+282 GNVAN
-290 RLYLTDGKPEYEYTP
+290 CLYLTDGNPEYEYSP

-332 NVVTFPYLTPFGT
+332 NVVTFPSIIPFGT
-345 QNNHMP
+345 FYNMP
-351 GYYNDG
+351 GYHIEG
-357 GTYYPDNGSPFFII
+357 GTYYL
-371 SGTDASSDETYI
+371 
-383 TDSFNPGYDDSMF
+383 DDST
-396 GYMTGDMVVTLGH
+396 YAYTTGDMVVTLGH

-422 PRVVNYLSYL
+422 PRAANYLSYL

-439 RNGKLLTRY
+439 RDGEILTRY
-448 KPNAFPTASVIADI
+448 NPNAFPTASVIADI
-462 KTKLLIQK
+462 KTKLLTQK
-470 TIMDTRFFTG
+470 AIMDSRFFTG
-480 IKIGAVQSYTTK
+480 IKLGAVQSYTTK

-498 YNFLSVMHGCIISYS
+498 YDVLSVMHGCNISYS
-513 GDSLT
+513 RDSLT
-518 TYTNLV
+518 TYTNLI